1 MEKGLARRLLLAG
14 RGLALTLVL
23 AAAPLAAQLLI
34 NEVDA
39 DTPSIDA
46 LELVELYDGGAG
58 NTSLSGLVLVF
69 FNGALDSSYLALD
82 LDSLS
87 TDATGYFVAGNS
99 GVAGVDILFAN
110 DTLQNGADAVA
121 LYIGD
126 AVAFPNG
133 TPLTTANL
141 VDALVYDTS
150 DSDDLGLL
158 VLLNPGQPQVNEN
171 AHALSDVESNQR
183 CPNGSGGARNT
194 TTYSQLAPSPGG
206 ANACGAPPVVAAI
219 HDVQGSG
226 ALSPL
231 AGVNVT
237 VSGIVT
243 AVRSNAFFLQA
254 TDADADADPA
264 TSEAIF
270 VFTGGA
276 PPVAAAVGNEVD
288 VTGIVSEFSP
298 GADPQQPPVTE
309 ITAPSVALV
318 SSGNPLPAPIVL
330 DDEPTV
336 GGVFDQLER
345 YEAMRVSVPSLTVV
359 APTGGTTDE
368 PSATAATDGVFFGV
382 VPGTPRPFR
391 QPGVQLPDP
400 LPPGAECPAANV
412 PRFDTNPER
421 LRVDSDALGHAAIE
435 VATGAVLTGLVG
447 PLDYAFRTYT
457 VLLEA
462 GATVNVVPGMAAS
475 AAGLPENDEL
485 TIASYNIERFFDDV
499 DDPTITEP
507 ILTGP
512 AYANRLKKASLVV
525 RDYLHSPD
533 VVGVAEVEN
542 LATLQDLAATID
554 TDALAAGQAQ
564 PLYSAHLVE
573 GNDIGGIDVG
583 FLVQRAQVRP
593 GVQRVVVDAVTQ
605 LGADEIFV
613 EPTPGTNLLN
623 DRPPL
628 DLEATVNDRGGA
640 AFPFVVIVNHLRSLN
655 GIADPGPG
663 SGGWASAGDR
673 VRNKRKQQAEFL
685 AALVQARQA
694 SDPLEPILLAGD
706 FNAFE
711 INDGFVDVMGTI
723 LGAPAP
729 ASVVC
734 VASAD
739 LVTADLA
746 LLIEPAP
753 LERYSYSFDGNAQSL
768 DHVVANPA
776 FLSRATHYRPD
787 HARVDADFPESD
799 RGNYAAGVPRRLS
812 DHDPLM
818 VYFRIPGFTLFADGF
833 ESQDTGRWSA
843 AVP

>member
-336 GGVFDQLER
+336 GGVFDQLDRTGQVVTTTKRLWPQTER
-345 YEAMRVSVPSLTVV
+345 VKAAALAARITK
-359 APTGGTTDE
+359 DE
-368 PSATAATDGVFFGV
+368 
-382 VPGTPRPFR
+382 
-391 QPGVQLPDP
+391 
-400 LPPGAECPAANV
+400 C
-412 PRFDTNPER
+412 
-421 LRVDSDALGHAAIE
+421 
-435 VATGAVLTGLVG
+435 
-447 PLDYAFRTYT
+447 YW
-457 VLLEA
+457 
-462 GATVNVVPGMAAS
+462 GMAA
-475 AAGLPENDEL
+475 AAANGLLRYLSTDVRGLWYDRL
-485 TIASYNIERFFDDV
+485 TS
-499 DDPTITEP
+499 
-507 ILTGP
+507 
-512 AYANRLKKASLVV
+512 
-525 RDYLHSPD
+525 
-533 VVGVAEVEN
+533 
-542 LATLQDLAATID
+542 
-554 TDALAAGQAQ
+554 
-564 PLYSAHLVE
+564 E
-573 GNDIGGIDVG
+573 GTFI
-583 FLVQRAQVRP
+583 R
-593 GVQRVVVDAVTQ
+593 
-605 LGADEIFV
+605 E
-613 EPTPGTNLLN
+613 
-623 DRPPL
+623 
-628 DLEATVNDRGGA
+628 
-640 AFPFVVIVNHLRSLN
+640 
-655 GIADPGPG
+655 
-663 SGGWASAGDR
+663 
-673 VRNKRKQQAEFL
+673 
-685 AALVQARQA
+685 
-694 SDPLEPILLAGD
+694 
-706 FNAFE
+706 
-711 INDGFVDVMGTI
+711 
-723 LGAPAP
+723 PAP
-729 ASVVC
+729 ASSFYHI
-734 VASAD
+734 VAAVAELS
-739 LVTADLA
+739 T
-746 LLIEPAP
+746 
-753 LERYSYSFDGNAQSL
+753 SL
-768 DHVVANPA
+768 D
-776 FLSRATHYRPD
+776 ATEPK
-787 HARVDADFPESD
+787 
-799 RGNYAAGVPRRLS
+799 
-812 DHDPLM
+812 
-818 VYFRIPGFTLFADGF
+818 
-833 ESQDTGRWSA
+833 
-843 AVP
+843 